1 MVSWVEMHIQVVM
14 LFRVTADP
22 AVFRYQFGHL
32 STFLRI
38 ARTLLPLRGSPSDP
52 IALELK
58 SHWSRAHNQVTL
70 IGMVS
75 TTTQPNG

>member
-1 MVSWVEMHIQVVM
+1 VAVRRFFTSLAMVSGVEMDIQVVM

-38 ARTLLPLRGSPSDP
+38 ERTLSPLRGSLADLMAP
-52 IALELK
+52 
-58 SHWSRAHNQVTL
+58 
-70 IGMVS
+70 
-75 TTTQPNG
+75 